1 MYTLSVQ
8 NKYGEQLEL
17 TNNESY
23 VISEID
29 GLDPPEAV
37 INSTRNVNADGSIFN
52 NSYLTNRQIIIT
64 LAINQPAE
72 TNRINL
78 YKYIKNK
85 YPIRI
90 YYENDTRKVYIDGY
104 VKNFEINFFGIKQI
118 AQITIICVN
127 PYFLADSEN
136 ETELSEVE
144 ALFEFPFE
152 TPEPIPFSE
161 VGEDVQFVVMNN
173 GDVETGAVFEIHVQG
188 GSVTN
193 PMIYN
198 VETNEFIGFN
208 MTLNAGDSLVI
219 NTKTKEKSA
228 MYYPVNAAGQSA
240 LGHMMFNSTWLQLVS
255 GANYF
260 GISANSNTDRITVTV
275 TSTDKFEGV

>member
-1 MYTLSVQ
+1 MYTLTVQ
-8 NKYGEQLEL
+8 NKYGAQLEL
-17 TNNESY
+17 TNNDAY

-37 INSTRNVNADGSIFN
+37 INSTKNVNADGSIFN

-78 YKYIKNK
+78 YTYIKNK
-85 YPIRI
+85 YPIRL
-90 YYENDTRKVYIDGY
+90 YYENDTRKVYIDGF

-118 AQITIICVN
+118 AQITIICPN
-127 PYFLADSEN
+127 PYFLADAEN
-136 ETELSEVE
+136 ESELSEVE

-152 TPEPIPFSE
+152 TPDPIPFSE

-173 GDVETGAVFEIHVQG
+173 GDVESGAIFEIHVRG

-208 MTLNAGDSLVI
+208 MTLNAGDSLVV
-219 NTKTKEKSA
+219 NTNAKEKSA

-240 LGHMMFNSTWLQLVS
+240 LGSMMFNSTWLQLVS

-260 GISANSNTDRITVTV
+260 GISANSHADRITVTV
-275 TSTDKFEGV
+275 TSTDRYEGV

>member
-90 YYENDTRKVYIDGY
+90 YYENDTRKVYIDGF
-104 VKNFEINFFGIKQI
+104 VKNFDINFFGIKQI

-161 VGEDVQFVVMNN
+161 VGEDVHFVVMNN
-173 GDVETGAVFEIHVQG
+173 GDVETGAVFELHVRG

-219 NTKTKEKSA
+219 NTNTKEKSA

-275 TSTDKFEGV
+275 TSTDKYEGV